1 MVIGLD
7 FGEPVFMH
15 AILHTSDD
23 RNAFKAY
30 LQKQLKYFFLKY
42 EIYIGDNADYS

>member
-15 AILHTSDD
+15 AILHTTDD
-23 RNAFKAY
+23 RSLKFAFI
-30 LQKQLKYFFLKY
+30 QDQLKYFFLKY